1 MPRTI
6 ASRAI
11 WSGSIS
17 FGLVS
22 IPVKLVPGVRK
33 QDIHFHMLHARDGS
47 RIRQRRVCAAE
58 GEEVPGDEIVKG
70 YEVSPGHYVVVD
82 PDELA
87 ELAPEATHSIDI
99 EDFVSLEDID
109 PVYYDSTYY
118 LLPDKAGMKA
128 YRLLRETMA
137 AEDRVGI
144 ARVVLR
150 TKQYLCAVRPQEQAL
165 VLSTMN
171 FADEV
176 VSPAEMARD
185 IISGPQPAE
194 RELGMARQLVGALAT
209 KFDPDRYHDTYR
221 ESLLE
226 LIERKAG
233 GEELVA
239 SAVEPRAGAVV
250 DLMAALEASLKGA
263 ESRKLPAAADRGAA

>member
-6 ASRAI
+6 APRAI
-11 WSGSIS
+11 WSGSIG

-33 QDIHFHMLHARDGS
+33 QDIHFHMLHGRDGS

-118 LLPDKAGMKA
+118 LLPDKAGAKA

-176 VSPAEMARD
+176 ISPAEMVRG

-194 RELGMARQLVGALAT
+194 RELGMARQLVAALAT

-239 SAVEPRAGAVV
+239 SAVEPRPAAVV

-263 ESRKLPAAADRGAA
+263 ESRKLPAADRGAA